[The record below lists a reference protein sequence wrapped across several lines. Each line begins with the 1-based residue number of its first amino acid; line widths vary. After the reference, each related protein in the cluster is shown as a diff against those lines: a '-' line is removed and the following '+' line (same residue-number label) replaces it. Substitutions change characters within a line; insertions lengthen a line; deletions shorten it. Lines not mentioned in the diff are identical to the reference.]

1 MSLLI
6 YEFAEITTDLLK
18 GDHNLTWSYFY
29 FLVTIPGNL
38 E

>member
-1 MSLLI
+1 MSDI

-29 FLVTIPGNL
+29 FLEHCSDHTW
-38 E
+38 